1 MRPMTSDSPF
11 CPRSTIWTTKENLL
25 FKPPQKQL
33 CFRTGIY
40 LQGSHCAC
48 CFAEQ
53 KQYQQLLKHEEGT
66 QPNTKHQNIGRVRFG
81 TILTQDIVLSS
92 TLNGIKII
100 RTFWFLQA
108 SFAFM
113 FLITCLGLE
122 SSKGMPF
129 NRACSSYSPSLKK
142 SPTAYMN
149 ISQKEHSAC
158 STRSQSSQSLRLWVN
173 VCRVFT
179 LEIRR
184 TSMINGKSCKLFVI
198 STIIT
203 HKETVILIEPPRNE
217 AAPSR
222 AYL

>member
-1 MRPMTSDSPF
+1 MVLHLTYEEWDLWQATRHSAHVQQSEQQQKI
-11 CPRSTIWTTKENLL
+11 CYLN
-25 FKPPQKQL
+25 PPQKQL
-33 CFRTGIY
+33 CSRTGIC

-81 TILTQDIVLSS
+81 TILTQDVVLSS

-129 NRACSSYSPSLKK
+129 NLACSSYSPSLKK

-149 ISQKEHSAC
+149 RSQKEHSAC
-158 STRSQSSQSLRLWVN
+158 STRSRSSQSLRLWVN
-173 VCRVFT
+173 VAEF
-179 LEIRR
+179 L
-184 TSMINGKSCKLFVI
+184 
-198 STIIT
+198 
-203 HKETVILIEPPRNE
+203 P
-217 AAPSR
+217 
-222 AYL
+222 